1 MNKVKREKN
10 ILLVLIFII
19 VAIIISNMIISS
31 NSSSLSAGALEELRA
46 SQDYNQY
53 VQDTCDS
60 KTTLT
65 AMDECITDNQQ

>member
-1 MNKVKREKN
+1 MNQVKGEKN
-10 ILLVLIFII
+10 IVLVLIFII
-19 VAIIISNMIISS
+19 VAIIIGNMIISS

-46 SQDYNQY
+46 SQKYNQY
-53 VQDTCDS
+53 VQDTCDN